1 MWNNYQETRLFHTSI
16 CLIGSGCLVSYV
28 KPGVIIWVLHST
40 DHSAWKSFPN
50 IQHPQEYLFFTN
62 AFSFHTSLLAAV
74 LQGASLRQMM
84 KVLPGCKWWNETRQ
98 LPLLLES
105 SGNKMDSVH
114 MLVWCHGIV
123 IKPLTI
129 QAKLLIFLSRKKLMT
144 FMHCDSEVLAPLM
157 GSASNATKLILLYN
171 VSRCRPFKCLQSVQ
185 QGILWTPI
193 AEEGNVVFHF
203 PIPLPSFGK
212 TGKLWSC
219 NKTWYYIHAKM
230 NDRRNHR
237 LLLDGACHTQ
247 KYMIY
252 AFE

>member
-1 MWNNYQETRLFHTSI
+1 
-16 CLIGSGCLVSYV
+16 
-28 KPGVIIWVLHST
+28 
-40 DHSAWKSFPN
+40 
-50 IQHPQEYLFFTN
+50 
-62 AFSFHTSLLAAV
+62 
-74 LQGASLRQMM
+74 MM
-84 KVLPGCKWWNETRQ
+84 KWNKAT
-98 LPLLLES
+98 S
-105 SGNKMDSVH
+105 SFTWEQWEQNGFCPYVSLMPWH
-114 MLVWCHGIV
+114 HHQ
-123 IKPLTI
+123 TI
-129 QAKLLIFLSRKKLMT
+129 DHPDQLLIFLSRKKLMT
-144 FMHCDSEVLAPLM
+144 FMHCDSEVLASLM
-157 GSASNATKLILLYN
+157 GSASNATKQILLYN

-185 QGILWTPI
+185 EGILWTPI